1 MNSCFVLQRVKFVTG
16 EQVDIV
22 VREGEIAD
30 IVEAGTAQGSK
41 IVDCSGMYISSG
53 WIDLHVHAF
62 SALDPYGDDI
72 DKIGVNQGVT
82 TIVDAGSCGA
92 NQFTKLI
99 HDSKI
104 HKTNVFAFLNV
115 SEIGLKRIDELSQ
128 LEWINREKVLQTV
141 EVYPEHIVGLKVRMS
156 KSVVGENGI
165 TPLKIAR
172 QLANE
177 TKLPLMVHIG
187 SGPPAITE
195 IVSLLHKRDVI
206 THFLNGKR
214 NGLFDENGQSLH
226 VLTEAIQ
233 RGVHLDVGHGTA
245 SFSFKVAE
253 MAKQSGIDFDTIST
267 DIYRG
272 NRINGPVY
280 DLAQTLTKFLYLG
293 YPLQQ
298 IIDAVTVNP
307 ANWLNKP
314 ELADIQ
320 MGTTANLTLF
330 TIDDEPMILTDSEGE
345 QREATKKI
353 TAKGV
358 VINGELITY

>member
-1 MNSCFVLQRVKFVTG
+1 MNSCFVLQHVSFVTG
-16 EQVDIV
+16 EKVDIV
-22 VREGEIAD
+22 VDGGKISR
-30 IVEAGTAQGSK
+30 IVDAGTAVGPRV
-41 IVDCSGMYISSG
+41 VDCLGMYVSSG

-62 SALDPYGDDI
+62 SALEPYGDNI
-72 DKIGVNQGVT
+72 DEIGVNTGVT
-82 TIVDAGSCGA
+82 TVVDAGSCGA
-92 NQFTKLI
+92 DEFPALI
-99 HDSKI
+99 HDSKKY
-104 HKTNVFAFLNV
+104 KTNVRAFLNV

-141 EVYPEHIVGLKVRMS
+141 AAYPEHIVGLKVRMS

-172 QLANE
+172 QLADE
-177 TKLPLMVHIG
+177 VDLPLMVHIG
-187 SGPPAITE
+187 SGPPDITE
-195 IVSLLHKRDVI
+195 IVELLNKRDVI
-206 THFLNGKR
+206 THFLNGKP
-214 NGLFDENGQSLH
+214 NGLFGENGYPLE
-226 VLTEAIQ
+226 VLTEAIG

-253 MAKQSGIDFDTIST
+253 MAKQNGVDFDTIST

-280 DLAQTLTKFLYLG
+280 DLAHTLTKFLYLG

-298 IIDAVTVNP
+298 IIESVTKKPAQWLRNP
-307 ANWLNKP
+307 V
-314 ELADIQ
+314 LAQIQ
-320 MGTTANLTLF
+320 AGTTANLTLF
-330 TIDDEPMILTDSEGE
+330 TIDDEPTILTDSEGE
-345 QREATKKI
+345 QREATQKI